1 MRWVEAN
8 AESFRW
14 LVVGLERYDDFPEL
28 TGADSEWRALAK
40 FWRRLSPSQGELL
53 TSATETAPTAAAI
66 ADCLEAPLQFCFFQ
80 GYSAQIWGQDYLLPQ
95 EAEPDYLATTAI
107 PLGWLLRRLKA
118 SASAQALVLLDLTPI
133 GPGHP
138 LSGRGLWLA
147 KQCGVNLVAHIN
159 RPPGTRGRLAPA
171 FLDSCRRFGK
181 ALTLEDLERRLRAQ
195 PWDGAE
201 GETLIVISGRPW
213 DYRQPLFPGLNA
225 VLNSTASA
233 PTRFFSPRPLKLAG
247 LILLLASLGLVAGVV
262 LSSRSPA
269 PPSPAEKQ
277 AHQSLQWQQAS
288 AFVEAI
294 AVLRQVPPQSPDYAQ
309 AQSQIRRW
317 SEIIWEIAQ
326 GRAEAGNWQ
335 DAVAA
340 AQLVPKDQGALYQQA
355 QETLRRWR
363 GGD

>member
-1 MRWVEAN
+1 MAGSPVA
-8 AESFRW
+8 
-14 LVVGLERYDDFPEL
+14 
-28 TGADSEWRALAK
+28 WRALAS

-53 TSATETAPTAAAI
+53 TSAAETEPTAAAI
-66 ADCLEAPLQFCFFQ
+66 ADCLEAPIQFCFFQ

-107 PLGWLLRRLKA
+107 PLGWLLRRLNA
-118 SASAQALVLLDLTPI
+118 SASAQALLLLDLTPI

-159 RPPGTRGRLAPA
+159 RPPGTQGRLASA
-171 FLDSCRRFGK
+171 FLDSCRRLGK
-181 ALTLEDLERRLRAQ
+181 AVSLEDLERQLRGQ
-195 PWDGAE
+195 SWDGAE
-201 GETLIVISGRPW
+201 GEKLVVISGRPW
-213 DYRQPLFPGLNA
+213 DYRLPLFPGLNA
-225 VLNSTASA
+225 VVNSTA
-233 PTRFFSPRPLKLAG
+233 PFFSPGPLRLAG
-247 LILLLASLGLVAGVV
+247 FFLFLASLGLVAGVV

-277 AHQSLQWQQAS
+277 ARQSLQWQQAS

-294 AVLRQVPPQSPDYAQ
+294 AVLRRVPPQSPDYAQ

-326 GRAEAGNWQ
+326 GRAEAGNWR

-340 AQLVPKDQGALYQQA
+340 AQLVPRDQGALYQAA
-355 QETLRRWR
+355 QDALRRWR

>member
-1 MRWVEAN
+1 MGWVEAN

-28 TGADSEWRALAK
+28 TGSPSDWRALAG
-40 FWRRLSPSQGELL
+40 FLRRLSPSEGELL
-53 TSATETAPTAAAI
+53 TSATEAAPTAETI
-66 ADCLEAPLQFCFFQ
+66 ADFVEAPLQFCFFQ

-95 EAEPDYLATTAI
+95 EAELDYLATTAI
-107 PLGWLLRRLKA
+107 PLGWLLQRLKA
-118 SASAQALVLLDLTPI
+118 SASAQALLLLDLTPI

-138 LSGRGLWLA
+138 LSGRSLWLA

-159 RPPGTRGRLAPA
+159 RPPGTEGRLAQA
-171 FLDSCRRFGK
+171 FLESCRRSGQ
-181 ALTLEDLERRLRAQ
+181 ALTLEDLERQLRGQ
-195 PWDGAE
+195 SWESAE
-201 GETLIVISGRPW
+201 GESLVVISGRPW
-213 DYRQPLFPGLNA
+213 DYRQPLFPGLSA
-225 VLNSTASA
+225 VRNPSSSTPA
-233 PTRFFSPRPLKLAG
+233 RFFSPTPLRLAG
-247 LILLLASLGLVAGVV
+247 FVLLLASLGLVAGVV

-269 PPSPAEKQ
+269 PPSPEEKQ
-277 AHQSLQWQQAS
+277 AQQSLQWQQAS

-294 AVLRQVPPQSPDYAQ
+294 AILRQVPSQSPDYAQ

-326 GRAEAGNWQ
+326 GRAEAGNWR

-355 QETLRRWR
+355 QVALRRWR
-363 GGD
+363 AED